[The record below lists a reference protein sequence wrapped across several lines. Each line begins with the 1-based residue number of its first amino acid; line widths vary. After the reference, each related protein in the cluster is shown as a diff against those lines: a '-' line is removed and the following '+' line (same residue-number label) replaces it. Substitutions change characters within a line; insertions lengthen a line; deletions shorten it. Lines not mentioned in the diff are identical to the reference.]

1 MAEMSETERRLA
13 ALEAQHKKIAEVEWN
28 GHRLVF
34 RRPTR
39 EECRQYRV
47 ALEDPV
53 SKADANEHILQQTI
67 VAFDDET
74 NATAARMRYNP
85 GFLDEHP
92 MFASTAKVKL
102 ALGAMMGLVE
112 EADLVDLGKGVTVR
126 PAIRS
131 GTPQV

>member
-1 MAEMSETERRLA
+1 MVAKLTEEQFA
-13 ALEAQHKKIAEVEWN
+13 ALETQHKKIAEVEWN
-28 GHRLVF
+28 GHTLVF

-53 SKADANEHILQQTI
+53 SKADANEHLLQQTI

-74 NATAARMRYNP
+74 NPTAARMRYNP

-92 MFASTAKVKL
+92 MFSIAAKVKL
-102 ALGAMMGLVE
+102 ALAALMGIVE
-112 EADLVDLGKGVTVR
+112 TEDAADLGKGVTVR
-126 PAIRS
+126 PRTPS
-131 GTPQV
+131 GTPQA